1 MLLPELREE
10 VYLCNMELPKND
22 LVKMTSGNV
31 SGRDPKTNLV
41 VIKPSGVAYEKLSPD
56 NMVIVNLEGEVV
68 EGDLLPSIDTI
79 THVYVY
85 KNRPD
90 VNGVVHTHSPY
101 VNIFAVLG
109 KPIPAT
115 LTSCG
120 LVGGSVP
127 LGGYYPPLGDDSI
140 GREMLRVI
148 GDSLAI
154 VMQSH
159 GLFSI
164 GASASQATR
173 VAVEVEEIAKITH
186 HAMLHGAPII
196 LSDEQVSEMMN
207 NYSTNYGQTR
217 ST

>member
-1 MLLPELREE
+1 MLLPKLREE

-31 SGRDPKTNLV
+31 SGRDPETNLV
-41 VIKPSGVAYEKLSPD
+41 VIKPSGVAYEKLTPE
-56 NMVIVNLEGEVV
+56 NMVVVSLEGEVI
-68 EGDLLPSIDTI
+68 EGDLLPSIDTT
-79 THVYVY
+79 THLYVY
-85 KNRPD
+85 NNRSD

-120 LVGGSVP
+120 LVGGCIP
-127 LGGYYPPLGDDSI
+127 LGGYFPPLGDDSI
-140 GREMLRVI
+140 GKEMLRVI
-148 GDSLAI
+148 GNSLAV

-164 GASASQATR
+164 GASALQATR
-173 VAVEVEEIAKITH
+173 VAVEAEEIAKITH
-186 HAMLHGAPII
+186 HAMLHGLPI
-196 LSDEQVSEMMN
+196 LLTNEQVDEMMN

-217 ST
+217 TK